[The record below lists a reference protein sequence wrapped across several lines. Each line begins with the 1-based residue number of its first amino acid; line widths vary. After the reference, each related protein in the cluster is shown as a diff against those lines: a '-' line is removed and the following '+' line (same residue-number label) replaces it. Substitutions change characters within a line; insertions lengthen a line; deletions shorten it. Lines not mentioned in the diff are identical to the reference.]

1 METIT
6 INRKE
11 LKKII
16 RETFEDVLSDSKDL
30 ISEALLEAMEDIGLA
45 KAMESGKTGQYIDT
59 AEFKEKLT
67 SNPRE
72 VIPELL

>member
-45 KAMESGKTGQYIDT
+45 KAMELGKTGQYVDT
-59 AEFKEKLT
+59 TEFKKNLT
-67 SNPRE
+67 SKIKR
-72 VIPELL
+72 IK

>member
-30 ISEALLEAMEDIGLA
+30 ISDALLEAMEDIGLA
-45 KAMESGKTGQYIDT
+45 KAMESGKTGQYIDV
-59 AEFKEKLT
+59 AKFKENLT
-67 SNPRE
+67 SK
-72 VIPELL
+72 IKHIK

>member
-45 KAMESGKTGQYIDT
+45 KAMESGKTG
-59 AEFKEKLT
+59 
-67 SNPRE
+67 
-72 VIPELL
+72 

>member
-16 RETFEDVLSDSKDL
+16 RETFEDVLSDRKDL
-30 ISEALLEAMEDIGLA
+30 IGDAVVEAMEDIGLA
-45 KAMESGKTGQYIDT
+45 RAMERERTGEYADT
-59 AEFKEKLT
+59 DEFKKRL
-67 SNPRE
+67 NAR
-72 VIPELL
+72 IKRIK

>member
-45 KAMESGKTGQYIDT
+45 KAMELGKTGQYIDT
-59 AEFKEKLT
+59 AEFKKNLI
-67 SNPRE
+67 SKIKRSK
-72 VIPELL
+72 

>member
-1 METIT
+1 MDTIT
-6 INRKE
+6 ISRRE

-67 SNPRE
+67 SKINKNRR
-72 VIPELL
+72 I